1 MHRDGAT
8 RSLFVLALTT
18 CCLLG
23 GWIPNG
29 MAQGGSGGGGGG
41 AAGGSGPGAGS
52 SSAGS
57 PGAGETPGMGR
68 PVVPR
73 GKNPDAPFLNPQL
86 PNTQSQQR
94 DRAQRLEQQL
104 RHGEVNPTTP
114 QTEMSDRLDQLY
126 KNSPTGGPTPRE
138 SGK

>member
-1 MHRDGAT
+1 MNRDGAA
-8 RSLFVLALTT
+8 RALLILLLTT
-18 CCLLG
+18 SCVMSWCLPTGL
-23 GWIPNG
+23 
-29 MAQGGSGGGGGG
+29 AQTGGGGG
-41 AAGGSGPGAGS
+41 AGTGGGGSLGGGGS
-52 SSAGS
+52 RAPGS
-57 PGAGETPGMGR
+57 PDAGNSPGMGR

-73 GKNPDAPFLNPQL
+73 GKNPDTPLLNPAL

-126 KNSPTGGPTPRE
+126 KNSPTGPSAPRE
-138 SGK
+138 GGK